1 MRTSHRIL
9 RFRIQ
14 WNANVSRAVRKL
26 TIQLNIPAR
35 QPDHSKTIEGVL
47 FQALVRAGAVSQ
59 DNADNP
65 VKVSRIRPRANAVTE
80 CHILQ
85 IGLARA
91 ARTDAGV
98 HAAGNLVS
106 LKMITTVP
114 DVPDLVARVNDELPP
129 EIRLWGYVRQLLL
142 AFRPSF
148 DRMQVRVQNSFN
160 ARVSVVLAE
169 FRLTLVI

>member
-1 MRTSHRIL
+1 M
-9 RFRIQ
+9 
-14 WNANVSRAVRKL
+14 
-26 TIQLNIPAR
+26 
-35 QPDHSKTIEGVL
+35 
-47 FQALVRAGAVSQ
+47 VRAGAVSQ

-65 VKVSRIRPRANAVTE
+65 VKVSRIRPRANPVIE
-80 CHILQ
+80 YHILQ

-114 DVPDLVARVNDELPP
+114 DVPDLVARINDELPP
-129 EIRLWGYVRQLLL
+129 EIRLWGYVRESLL

-148 DRMQVRVQNSFN
+148 D
-160 ARVSVVLAE
+160 
-169 FRLTLVI
+169 